1 MKYVF
6 FITYI
11 LYIFFKTLYI
21 TNNKKNTEIDVIY
34 LLFYIIELVFKTEVY
49 LIFSLLN
56 MAFIMYYNKKQK
68 RKFTLIL
75 YEVMIVYISIVIIF
89 KPTILSLIIL
99 SIFDRY
105 IILLSMALSP

>member
-34 LLFYIIELVFKTEVY
+34 ILFYIIELVFKTEVY

-68 RKFTLIL
+68 VASTMKKF
-75 YEVMIVYISIVIIF
+75 
-89 KPTILSLIIL
+89 
-99 SIFDRY
+99 
-105 IILLSMALSP
+105 